1 MRIEV
6 SMELVLEVGGSP
18 IHECKKISWG
28 QFSDNCI
35 NGYAKATK
43 NNPENINLPHDAI
56 VCNNVNYTDDAHI
69 SAINVLH
76 DDLIELM
83 SNANDELVS
92 QQGDRRDH
100 INVDLAGMA
109 MPQISTLLL
118 ENVL

>member
-1 MRIEV
+1 MP
-6 SMELVLEVGGSP
+6 EVGGSP

-56 VCNNVNYTDDAHI
+56 ICNNVNYTDDAHI

-92 QQGDRRDH
+92 QQGDR
-100 INVDLAGMA
+100 
-109 MPQISTLLL
+109 
-118 ENVL
+118 